1 MVNVIDNESRK
12 RNNMM
17 PVGVK
22 IIDDKGNTTHTAKT
36 DLKTNYI
43 SLESKW
49 FGSSSNNTGGNT
61 DPDNPIDNGV
71 NYVPGLL
78 SDGTLTGRKLEW
90 TGTTD
95 STKVN
100 TLSFKDDLGT
110 NLNQV
115 GDGLQFVPYL
125 KKILVTRGVAGEETD
140 IPLAFDKDNKAK
152 DGSYVVTQ
160 YLPIS
165 ISRENLIAGN
175 ELVIILN
182 GIGENDASAT
192 EVKSPELHI
201 KYNSGNNSID
211 VSQVSGYA
219 YDNLTDTK
227 TGERYDL
234 GISMIN
240 TFYVQGP
247 IAQLPSSVVLFSGNA
262 NGTIALSGTDNY
274 YSNTMN
280 GLEITMNATTTGGN
294 VKYTA
299 IGLPS
304 TFKVPKEELII
315 GNKYYIPTTGMIEVA
330 DKLYDPTPM
339 SQHYTP
345 IAVDVGSHHY
355 QRYFRGIKNAYFEIG
370 TNSIIFN
377 MSIILGDNVL
387 NAWSDEEFK
396 VEISKVT
403 PY

>member
-1 MVNVIDNESRK
+1 MVNVIDNTARGRVNK
-12 RNNMM
+12 M

-36 DLKTNYI
+36 DLGTNYI

-175 ELVIILN
+175 ELVVTFN
-182 GIGENDASAT
+182 GIGENDKSAT
-192 EVKSPELHI
+192 ELKSPELHI

-247 IAQLPSSVVLFSGNA
+247 IAQLPPSVVLFSGNA
-262 NGTIALSGTDNY
+262 NGTITLSGTDNY

-280 GLEITMNATTTGGN
+280 GLEITMNTETTGGN

-304 TFKVPKEELII
+304 VFKVPKEELVI
-315 GNKYYIPTTGMIEVA
+315 GNKFYIPTTGMMEVA
-330 DKLYDPTPM
+330 DKLYDPTAM

-345 IAVDVGSHHY
+345 IAEDVGSHHY
-355 QRYFRGIKNAYFEIG
+355 QRYFRGIKNGYFEIG
-370 TNSIIFN
+370 TNSITFN
-377 MSIILGDNVL
+377 MTIILGSNVL

-396 VEISKVT
+396 VEISRVT